1 MGGGAFIVEKIL
13 KFMLTIYIISLY
25 VFNNA
30 AINSTNYVS
39 LVLFFV
45 IFFIWII
52 DCIKKHRIHISK
64 YYIFYMIFIIL
75 GSISY
80 LFALQKSY
88 VISKVI
94 QLLMNSFIIAGLILS
109 LLMFFTSD
117 FANASKYNR
126 IGSQIG
132 NVNAI
137 SICLCYSL
145 SAIFIMNNKSKKK
158 INIFLIVLITIAI
171 LFTGSRKGILIVI
184 LLTLFSYF
192 IKNIDNL
199 HKTAKNI
206 IISIIAVTLVF
217 LLIMNVPFLYNMV
230 GIRFI
235 SLFDFVTKGE
245 IQDFSM
251 MSRNNMIKVGIEWF
265 KLRPF
270 RGYGLDNFRFL
281 YNKYFGYDY
290 YAHNNYI
297 ELLVDLGVIG
307 VIVYY
312 LFYMYIFK
320 NLLSFKLHINY
331 KTCIFF
337 SVSFIL
343 LIMDYARVSFEDRIL
358 VIYMSIIFS
367 YIKLYKNGGIKNE
380 KSNSNNVDI

>member
-1 MGGGAFIVEKIL
+1 MDD
-13 KFMLTIYIISLY
+13 
-25 VFNNA
+25 
-30 AINSTNYVS
+30 
-39 LVLFFV
+39 VL
-45 IFFIWII
+45 
-52 DCIKKHRIHISK
+52 
-64 YYIFYMIFIIL
+64 
-75 GSISY
+75 
-80 LFALQKSY
+80 
-88 VISKVI
+88 
-94 QLLMNSFIIAGLILS
+94 NSFIIAGLILS